1 MYVSEVL
8 VHAHLNIVEQFGLK
22 ISTYMYNV
30 SSTGTCIVYRV
41 NYKVYNLCKYCPCLK
56 ILGYF

>member
-8 VHAHLNIVEQFGLK
+8 VHAHLNILEQFGLK
-22 ISTYMYNV
+22 ISMYMYNV

-41 NYKVYNLCKYCPCLK
+41 NYKV
-56 ILGYF
+56 